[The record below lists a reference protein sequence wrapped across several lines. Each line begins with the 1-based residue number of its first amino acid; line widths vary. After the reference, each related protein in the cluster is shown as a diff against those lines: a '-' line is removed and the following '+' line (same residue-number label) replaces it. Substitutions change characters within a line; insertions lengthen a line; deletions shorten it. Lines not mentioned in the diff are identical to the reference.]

1 MTKTIGKR
9 ITLAVAMAVL
19 AAVTLTA
26 CNSPEAA
33 IRDDLTN

>member
-1 MTKTIGKR
+1 MKKSVWRKVASG
-9 ITLAVAMAVL
+9 AAMAVL